1 MNRTA
6 YCLLAIAGLLTL
18 PSCSSEMPEDIS
30 PISEDSEIVE
40 FRIEI
45 PTELGSRAGFYG
57 DGLKADLDKLKYSLF
72 EVQNQGTN
80 LERLQCISDY
90 NRPLTS
96 ITYGIDA
103 VHMQLLK
110 GHTYMVTFFA
120 CNSGNDEFVS
130 YSQGNVNVSYE
141 KDKANERQFDV
152 FVGKSATFTVREG
165 YSEVIKL
172 TRPFAQLNWG
182 TSDFQDPTLDGYHEK
197 MTAQVK
203 IAAGM
208 LYKTFNV
215 ATGEVKDPVQKE
227 TTFPIF
233 NLKDCPDANEV
244 VFPVANGDNQYQLLN
259 MHYVIVGDEG
269 STGRIEMQLRGGPKD
284 ADIVVENAPLVR
296 NCRTNVYGNFF
307 TSHTV
312 VKMEVESD
320 YKDSDSPDD
329 PHNVNI

>member
-30 PISEDSEIVE
+30 PISEISENVE

-57 DGLKADLDKLKYSLF
+57 DVLRADIDMLIYSLF
-72 EVQNQGTN
+72 EVQNPGKDNET
-80 LERLQCISDY
+80 LECISDY
-90 NRPLTS
+90 NKAITS
-96 ITYGIDA
+96 INYGIDA
-103 VHMQLLK
+103 VHMHLLK

-120 CNSGNDEFVS
+120 CNSGNNKFVS
-130 YSQGNVNVSYE
+130 YSHGSVKVDYS
-141 KDKANERQFDV
+141 KDMANEKQFDV
-152 FVGKSATFTVREG
+152 FVGRSAIFTVHEG
-165 YSEVIKL
+165 YTELVKL

-182 TSDFQDPTLDGYHEK
+182 TSDFQDPTLDGYHEE

-215 ATGEVKDPVQKE
+215 AKGKVEDPVQEE
-227 TTFPIF
+227 TTFPIYY
-233 NLKDCPDANEV
+233 LKDCPAPNDVE
-244 VFPVANGDNQYQLLN
+244 FPVVNDGIRYQLLN
-259 MHYVIVGDEG
+259 MHYMLVGDDG
-269 STGRIEMQLRGGPKD
+269 SSGKIVMQLRDGPKD
-284 ADIVVENAPLVR
+284 ADITVENAPLAS

-307 TSHTV
+307 TSHMV
-312 VKMEVESD
+312 VKLEVQSE
-320 YKDSDSPDD
+320 YNNSDSSDD
-329 PHNVNI
+329 LYNVNL

>member
-30 PISEDSEIVE
+30 PISEISENVE

-57 DGLKADLDKLKYSLF
+57 EGVRVDIDMLIYSLF
-72 EVQNQGTN
+72 EVQNPGKDSEN
-80 LERLQCISDY
+80 LECISDY
-90 NRPLTS
+90 NKAITS
-96 ITYGIDA
+96 INYGIDA
-103 VHMQLLK
+103 VHMHLLK

-120 CNSGNDEFVS
+120 CNSGNDEFVR
-130 YSQGNVNVSYE
+130 YSQGSVKVDYS
-141 KDKANERQFDV
+141 KDMANEKQFDV
-152 FVGKSATFTVREG
+152 FVGRSAIFTVHEG
-165 YSEVIKL
+165 YTEVVRL

-182 TSDFQDPTLDGYHEK
+182 AADFQDPSLDKYRER

-203 IAAGM
+203 ISAGM
-208 LYKTFNV
+208 LYNKFNV
-215 ATGEVKDPVQKE
+215 ATGKVEEPVQKE

-233 NLKDCPDANEV
+233 NLENCPDANEV
-244 VFPVANGDNQYQLLN
+244 AFPVANGDTQYQLLN
-259 MHYVIVGDEG
+259 MHYVLVGDDG
-269 STGRIEMQLRGGPKD
+269 STGKIVMQLKGGPKD
-284 ADIVVENAPLVR
+284 ADISVENAPLVR

-312 VKMEVESD
+312 VKMEVQSE
-320 YKDSDSPDD
+320 YNDSDSPDD
-329 PHNVNI
+329 PHNVNL